1 MRREKK
7 GDMQQMRIILRV
19 DGNEVPLETPSVLYL
34 CNSVPFPLQGLA
46 KKTREEFGEDLK
58 HIKDERIAIFR

>member
-7 GDMQQMRIILRV
+7 GDMQQMRIILPV

-58 HIKDERIAIFR
+58 HIKDERIAILR

>member
-1 MRREKK
+1 MRRGKK
-7 GDMQQMRIILRV
+7 ADMQQMRILPL

-58 HIKDERIAIFR
+58 HIKDERIAISR